1 MRDPL
6 KEISKCKE
14 LMKIRVVF
22 RLKNLMTTRIFLVD
36 LTLIVELIIVGVLNL
51 TFQRLN

>member
-1 MRDPL
+1 MRDSL

-22 RLKNLMTTRIFLVD
+22 RLKNLLIIINFLVD
-36 LTLIVELIIVGVLNL
+36 LIT
-51 TFQRLN
+51 